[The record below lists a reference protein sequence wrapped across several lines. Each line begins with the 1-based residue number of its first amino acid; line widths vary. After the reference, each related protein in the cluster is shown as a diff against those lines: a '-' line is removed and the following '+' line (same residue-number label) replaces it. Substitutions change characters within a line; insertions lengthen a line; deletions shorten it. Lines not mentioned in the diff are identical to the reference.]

1 MHSNE
6 ASREQAD
13 QFTAPQKVSRS
24 RLIFADNLRTAL
36 VVLVVLHH
44 LAVIYGANIG
54 FYYVEPAYSQVL
66 ALLLLVIF
74 QLLNQAYFMGFFF
87 LISGYF
93 TPGSFERKGLRAF
106 VKDRLIRLGLPLLV
120 FMFVLN
126 PLTFYIG
133 VPHIDASLLA
143 KAAITLPLTW
153 QDYSQFI
160 GTGPLWFVAMLLAFD
175 FTYAAWRV
183 ATRNRPA
190 PSRKDSSLPNYRM
203 ILAYV
208 VALALASYLI
218 RIVVPIATYVLSF
231 PTLAYLPQ
239 YLSFFAIGIMAYRHN
254 WLRTI
259 PSRMGKLGFGVAL
272 VATLTLFPVAL
283 LRGGA
288 DFLGGG
294 YWQSAVNALWDST
307 FAVGMVLGLITFFRR
322 RFDYP
327 SRLGHFLSQH
337 SYAVFVIHIPVI
349 VSLAVAMQGIHLEQ
363 LFKFGLA
370 AVIGVPLCFGAAY
383 LVREIPLVDRVL

>member
-6 ASREQAD
+6 TSREQAD
-13 QFTAPQKVSRS
+13 QSTAPQTASLS

-36 VVLVVLHH
+36 VILVVLHH

-66 ALLLLVIF
+66 VLLLLVIF

-93 TPGSFERKGLRAF
+93 TPGSFEHKGLSAF
-106 VKDRLIRLGLPLLV
+106 LKDRLIRLGIPLLA

-126 PLTFYIG
+126 PLTFYVG
-133 VPHIDASLLA
+133 APHIDASLLA
-143 KAAITLPLTW
+143 KGGITLPLKW
-153 QDYSQFI
+153 QDYIRFI
-160 GTGPLWFVAMLLAFD
+160 GPGPLWFVAMLLVFD

-190 PSRKDSSLPNYRM
+190 RSRKDSSLPNYRM
-203 ILAYV
+203 IVVYV
-208 VALALASYLI
+208 LALALASYLV

-239 YLSFFAIGIMAYRHN
+239 YLSFFAIGIIAYRRN

-283 LRGGA
+283 RGGA

-294 YWQSAVNALWDST
+294 FWQSAFYSLWDST
-307 FAVGMVLGLITFFRR
+307 FAVGMVLGLITLFRR

-327 SRLGHFLSQH
+327 SRLGRFLSQH

-363 LFKFGLA
+363 LLKFGLA
-370 AVIGVPLCFGAAY
+370 AIIGVPLCFGAAY
-383 LVREIPLVDRVL
+383 LVRKIPLADRVL

>member
-13 QFTAPQKVSRS
+13 QSTAPQTASRS

-36 VVLVVLHH
+36 VILVVLHH

-87 LISGYF
+87 LLSGYF
-93 TPGSFERKGLRAF
+93 TPGSFERKGPRVFL
-106 VKDRLIRLGLPLLV
+106 KDRLTRLGIPLLV
-120 FMFVLN
+120 FMFVLD
-126 PLTFYIG
+126 PLTFFIG
-133 VPHIDASLLA
+133 VPHIQASLLA
-143 KAAITLPLTW
+143 NAGITLPLTW
-153 QDYSQFI
+153 QDYSRFI
-160 GTGPLWFVAMLLAFD
+160 SPGPLWFVAMLLIFD
-175 FTYAAWRV
+175 FSYAAWRV
-183 ATRNRPA
+183 ATKNRPA
-190 PSRKDSSLPNYRM
+190 RSTNDSPLPNYRM
-203 ILAYV
+203 IVVYV
-208 VALALASYLI
+208 LALALAGYLI

-231 PTLAYLPQ
+231 PSLAYLPQ
-239 YLSFFAIGIMAYRHN
+239 YLSFFAIGIMAYRRN

-283 LRGGA
+283 GGGA

-294 YWQSAVNALWDST
+294 FWQSGVYALWDST
-307 FAVGMVLGLITFFRR
+307 FAVGMVLGLITLFRR

-327 SRLGHFLSQH
+327 SRLGRFLSQH
-337 SYAVFVIHIPVI
+337 SYTVFVIHIPVI
-349 VSLAVAMQGIHLEQ
+349 VSLAVAMQGIHLYQ
-363 LFKFGLA
+363 LLKFGLV

-383 LVREIPLVDRVL
+383 LVRKIPLADRVL

>member
-6 ASREQAD
+6 ASREAAD
-13 QFTAPQKVSRS
+13 QSTATQAASRS

-36 VVLVVLHH
+36 VILVVLHH
-44 LAVIYGANIG
+44 LSVIYGANIG

-93 TPGSFERKGLRAF
+93 TPGSFERKGLRVF
-106 VKDRLIRLGLPLLV
+106 LKDRLIRLGLPLLV
-120 FMFVLN
+120 FMFVLD

-133 VPHIDASLLA
+133 VPHIQASLLA
-143 KAAITLPLTW
+143 GSGITLPLRW
-153 QDYSQFI
+153 QDYFRFI
-160 GTGPLWFVAMLLAFD
+160 SPGPLWFVAMLLIFD
-175 FTYAAWRV
+175 FSYAVWRV

-190 PSRKDSSLPNYRM
+190 RSTNDSSLPNYRM
-203 ILAYV
+203 IVVYV
-208 VALALASYLI
+208 LALAVASYLI

-239 YLSFFAIGIMAYRHN
+239 YLSFFAIGIIAYRRN

-283 LRGGA
+283 QGGA

-294 YWQSAVNALWDST
+294 FWQSGVYALWDST
-307 FAVGMVLGLITFFRR
+307 FAVGMVLGLITLFRR

-327 SRLGHFLSQH
+327 SRLGRFLSQH
-337 SYAVFVIHIPVI
+337 SYTVFVIHIPVI
-349 VSLAVAMQGIHLEQ
+349 VSLAVAMQWIHLYQ

-383 LVREIPLVDRVL
+383 LVRRIPLADRVL